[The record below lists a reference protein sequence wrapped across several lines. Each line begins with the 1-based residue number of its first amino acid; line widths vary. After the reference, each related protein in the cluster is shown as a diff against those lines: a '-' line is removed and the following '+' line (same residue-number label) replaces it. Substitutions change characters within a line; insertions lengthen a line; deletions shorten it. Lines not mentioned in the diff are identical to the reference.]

1 MSSEASFDELVE
13 LAVGRGL
20 VYIGFRARTVLE
32 TQNKLIQKGI
42 AEDVVRG
49 AIARLIEMDYLDD
62 RRFALS
68 FVEDRRNLD
77 GWGNSRIRTRLIALG
92 ADRGAIDAAFAVED
106 EETELQRAV
115 AFLDTRLTQPA
126 EANADRR
133 RAMGL
138 LVRRG
143 YTYETASDAIR
154 AHARAHS

>member
-1 MSSEASFDELVE
+1 VNSEASFDELVE

-20 VYIGFRARTVLE
+20 AYIGFRARTVLE

-42 AEDVVRG
+42 AEDVVQG
-49 AIARLIEMDYLDD
+49 AIERLIEMDYLDD
-62 RRFALS
+62 RKFALS

-77 GWGNSRIRTRLIALG
+77 GWGNSRIRTRLMALG
-92 ADRGAIDAAFAVED
+92 AERDAIDAAFAVED

-115 AFLDTRLTQPA
+115 EFLNGRLTQPA
-126 EANADRR
+126 EQTAERR
-133 RAMGL
+133 RAIGL

-143 YTYETASDAIR
+143 YSFETASDAIR

>member
-32 TQNKLIQKGI
+32 THNKLIQRGVPQDI
-42 AEDVVRG
+42 ADA
-49 AIARLIEMDYLDD
+49 AIARLIEMEYLDD
-62 RRFALS
+62 GKFALS

-77 GWGNSRIRTRLIALG
+77 GWGNSRIRTRLMALG
-92 ADRGAIDAAFAVED
+92 ADRRAIDAAFAVED

-115 AFLDTRLTQPA
+115 AFLDTRLMQPA
-126 EANADRR
+126 EATADRR